1 MILIRYMI
9 LIKEDK
15 SIIKLS
21 IIIPTLNESK
31 RLPLLLSDL
40 SEINNKS
47 EILIIDSTSKDKTR
61 EIAFINGTRFYKV
74 NKKNRG
80 LQLNYGA
87 QKAQGEWLL
96 FIHAD
101 SRLKLNWSRK
111 IEDILK
117 RDSNFIYYFN
127 FKVNN
132 KSFTYRFLE
141 FFVNLRCFL
150 FKTPYGDQ
158 GLLISKKNFK
168 TYGGFKTI
176 PLMED
181 FDFISRINKKNLR
194 SLKTPIF
201 TSSRKWDEIN
211 FVWQSLK
218 NWHLRRLMLKG
229 VSINRIYKN
238 YYKIQK

>member
-1 MILIRYMI
+1 MI

-15 SIIKLS
+15 LITRIS
-21 IIIPTLNESK
+21 IIIPTLNESNN
-31 RLPLLLSDL
+31 LPLLLSDL
-40 SEINNKS
+40 SEINNIS
-47 EILIIDSTSKDKTR
+47 EILIIDSTSTDKTKD
-61 EIAFINGTRFYKV
+61 IALINGTKFYKL

-87 QKAQGEWLL
+87 EKAKGEWLL

-101 SRLKLNWSRK
+101 SRLKFNWSIK
-111 IEDILK
+111 VMEISK
-117 RDSNFIYYFN
+117 RDSNFIYYFK

-132 KSFTYRFLE
+132 KIFTYRFLE

-158 GLLISKKNFK
+158 GLLISKENFK
-168 TYGGFKTI
+168 TYGGYKRI

-181 FDFISRINKKNLR
+181 FDFIKRINKRNLK
-194 SLKTPIF
+194 SLRIPIF
-201 TSSRKWDEIN
+201 TSSRKWDEVN

-218 NWHLRRLMLKG
+218 NWHLRKLMREDY
-229 VSINRIYKN
+229 SINRIYKK
-238 YYKIQK
+238 YYRVRK

>member
-1 MILIRYMI
+1 MI

-61 EIAFINGTRFYKV
+61 DIALINGARFYKV

>member
-1 MILIRYMI
+1 MI

-15 SIIKLS
+15 IITKLS

-31 RLPLLLSDL
+31 HLPLLLSDL

-47 EILIIDSTSKDKTR
+47 EILIIDSTSKDKTKD
-61 EIAFINGTRFYKV
+61 IALINGTRFYKI
-74 NKKNRG
+74 NENNRG

-87 QKAQGEWLL
+87 KKARGEWLL

-101 SRLKLNWSRK
+101 SRLGFNWSRK
-111 IEDILK
+111 IMNILK
-117 RDSNFIYYFN
+117 SDSNFIYYFN

-132 KSFTYRFLE
+132 NSFTYRFLE

-158 GLLISKKNFK
+158 GLLISKETFK
-168 TYGGFKTI
+168 TYGGYKTI
-176 PLMED
+176 PIMED
-181 FDFISRINKKNLR
+181 FDFIKRINKENLR
-194 SLKTPIF
+194 SLKTPIL
-201 TSSRKWDEIN
+201 TSSRKWEEVN

-218 NWHLRRLMLKG
+218 NWHLRSLMLKDY
-229 VSINRIYKN
+229 SIKRIYKK
-238 YYKIQK
+238 YYRVSK

>member
-1 MILIRYMI
+1 MI

-61 EIAFINGTRFYKV
+61 DIAFINGTRFYKV

-141 FFVNLRCFL
+141 FLVNLRCFL
-150 FKTPYGDQ
+150 FKSPYGDQ
-158 GLLISKKNFK
+158 GLLIGKENFK
-168 TYGGFKTI
+168 TYGGYKTI

>member
-1 MILIRYMI
+1 MI

-15 SIIKLS
+15 LITRIS
-21 IIIPTLNESK
+21 IIIPTLNESNN
-31 RLPLLLSDL
+31 LPLLLSDL
-40 SEINNKS
+40 SEINNIS
-47 EILIIDSTSKDKTR
+47 EILIIDSTSTDKTKD
-61 EIAFINGTRFYKV
+61 IALINGTKFYKL
-74 NKKNRG
+74 NKNNRG

-87 QKAQGEWLL
+87 EKAKGEWLL

-101 SRLKLNWSRK
+101 SRLKFNWSK
-111 IEDILK
+111 KVMDISK
-117 RDSNFIYYFN
+117 RDSNFIYYFK

-132 KSFTYRFLE
+132 KIFTYRFLE

>member
-1 MILIRYMI
+1 MI
-9 LIKEDK
+9 LIKEDQL
-15 SIIKLS
+15 IKRLS
-21 IIIPTLNESK
+21 IVIPSLNESK
-31 RLPLLLSDL
+31 NLPLLLSDL

>member
-1 MILIRYMI
+1 MI

-15 SIIKLS
+15 FITKLS

-31 RLPLLLSDL
+31 NLPLLLSDL
-40 SEINNKS
+40 LEINNKS
-47 EILIIDSTSKDKTR
+47 EILVIDSSSKDKTR
-61 EIAFINGTRFYKV
+61 DIALINGVKFFKI
-74 NKKNRG
+74 NKNNRG

-87 QKAQGEWLL
+87 KKAKGEWLL

-101 SRLKLNWSRK
+101 SRLKFNWSSK
-111 IEDILK
+111 VMDIVK

-141 FFVNLRCFL
+141 FFVNLRCLL

-158 GLLISKKNFK
+158 GLLIRKENFK
-168 TYGGFKTI
+168 NLGGYKTI
-176 PLMED
+176 ALMED
-181 FDFISRINKKNLR
+181 FEFISRINKKNLR
-194 SLKTPIF
+194 SLETPIF

-229 VSINRIYKN
+229 VSIDRIYKN

>member
-1 MILIRYMI
+1 MI

-15 SIIKLS
+15 LIPRLS

-31 RLPLLLSDL
+31 NLPSLLSDL

-61 EIAFINGTRFYKV
+61 DIALINGTRFYKLRK
-74 NKKNRG
+74 NNRG

-87 QKAQGEWLL
+87 KKAKGEWLL

-101 SRLKLNWSRK
+101 SRLKFNWSRK
-111 IEDILK
+111 IMNIIK
-117 RDSNFIYYFN
+117 RDSNLIYYFN

-132 KSFTYRFLE
+132 KSFSYRLLE

-150 FKTPYGDQ
+150 YKTPYGDQ
-158 GLLISKKNFK
+158 GLLINKENFK
-168 TYGGFKTI
+168 TNGGYKTL

-181 FDFISRINKKNLR
+181 FDFINRINKKNLR
-194 SLKTPIF
+194 SLKIPIF
-201 TSSRKWDEIN
+201 TSSRKWDKVN
-211 FVWQSLK
+211 FVFQSLK
-218 NWHLRRLMLKG
+218 NWQLRRLLRKG
-229 VSINRIYKN
+229 SSINRIYKK
-238 YYKIQK
+238 YYKICK

>member
-1 MILIRYMI
+1 MI

-15 SIIKLS
+15 LTIKLS

-31 RLPLLLSDL
+31 NLPLLLSDL
-40 SEINNKS
+40 SEINNEL

-61 EIAFINGTRFYKV
+61 DIALVNGVRFYKV
-74 NKKNRG
+74 SKNNRG

-87 QKAQGEWLL
+87 KKAKGEWLL

-101 SRLKLNWSRK
+101 SRLQFNWSRK
-111 IEDILK
+111 IENIIR

-141 FFVNLRCFL
+141 FFVNLRCLL

-158 GLLISKKNFK
+158 GLLIRKENFK
-168 TYGGFKTI
+168 NLGGYKTI
-176 PLMED
+176 ALMED
-181 FDFISRINKKNLR
+181 FEFISRINKKNLR
-194 SLKTPIF
+194 SLETPIF
-201 TSSRKWDEIN
+201 TSSRKWEKVN
-211 FVWQSLK
+211 FIWQSLK
-218 NWHLRRLMLKG
+218 NWHFRRLMQKG
-229 VSINRIYKN
+229 YSINRIYKK
-238 YYKIQK
+238 YYKINK

>member
-1 MILIRYMI
+1 MI

-61 EIAFINGTRFYKV
+61 DIAFINGTRFYKV

-168 TYGGFKTI
+168 TYGGFKKI
-176 PLMED
+176 PIMED

>member
-1 MILIRYMI
+1 MI

-15 SIIKLS
+15 LITRIS
-21 IIIPTLNESK
+21 IIIPTLNESNN
-31 RLPLLLSDL
+31 LPLLLSDL
-40 SEINNKS
+40 SEINNIS
-47 EILIIDSTSKDKTR
+47 EILIIDSTSTDKTKD
-61 EIAFINGTRFYKV
+61 IALINGTKFYKL

-87 QKAQGEWLL
+87 EKAKGEWLL

-101 SRLKLNWSRK
+101 SRLKFNWSIK
-111 IEDILK
+111 VMDISK
-117 RDSNFIYYFN
+117 RDSNFIYYFK

-132 KSFTYRFLE
+132 KFFTYRFLE

-158 GLLISKKNFK
+158 GLLISKENFK
-168 TYGGFKTI
+168 TYGGYKTI

-181 FDFISRINKKNLR
+181 FDFISRINKRNLR
-194 SLKTPIF
+194 SLKIPIF
-201 TSSRKWDEIN
+201 TSSRKWDEVN

-218 NWHLRRLMLKG
+218 NWHLRKLMRKDY
-229 VSINRIYKN
+229 SINRIYKK
-238 YYKIQK
+238 YYRVRK

>member
-1 MILIRYMI
+1 MILT
-9 LIKEDK
+9 KEDK

-47 EILIIDSTSKDKTR
+47 EILIIDSTSKDKTKD
-61 EIAFINGTRFYKV
+61 IAFINGTRFYKV

-117 RDSNFIYYFN
+117 RDSNFIYYFK

-158 GLLISKKNFK
+158 GLLISKENFQ
-168 TYGGFKTI
+168 TYGGYKTI

-181 FDFISRINKKNLR
+181 FDFISRINKRYLR

-201 TSSRKWDEIN
+201 TSSRKWDEVN
-211 FVWQSLK
+211 FIWQSLK
-218 NWHLRRLMLKG
+218 NWHLRKLMRKDY
-229 VSINRIYKN
+229 SINKIYKK
-238 YYKIQK
+238 YYKVRK

>member
-1 MILIRYMI
+1 MI

-15 SIIKLS
+15 LTKKLS

-31 RLPLLLSDL
+31 NLPLLLSDL

-47 EILIIDSTSKDKTR
+47 EILIIDSTSLDKTKD
-61 EIAFINGTRFYKV
+61 IALINGTRFYKIG
-74 NKKNRG
+74 KKNRG

-87 QKAQGEWLL
+87 KKAKGKWLL

-101 SRLKLNWSRK
+101 SRLKFNWSKK
-111 IEDILK
+111 IMNIIK
-117 RDSNFIYYFN
+117 RDSNFIYYFD
-127 FKVNN
+127 FQVKN

-141 FFVNLRCFL
+141 FFVKLRCLL

-158 GLLISKKNFK
+158 GLLISKENFQK
-168 TYGGFKTI
+168 QGGYKTI

-194 SLKTPIF
+194 SLKTPIL

-211 FVWQSLK
+211 FVRQSLK
-218 NWHLRRLMLKG
+218 NWYLRRLFLSG
-229 VSINRIYKN
+229 CSIDRIYKK
-238 YYKIQK
+238 YYKIRK

>member
-1 MILIRYMI
+1 MI

-15 SIIKLS
+15 IIKRLS

-31 RLPLLLSDL
+31 NLPLLLSDL
-40 SEINNKS
+40 SEINNIS
-47 EILIIDSTSKDKTR
+47 EILIIDSTSTDKTKD
-61 EIAFINGTRFYKV
+61 IALINGTKFYKL

-87 QKAQGEWLL
+87 EKAKGEWLL

-101 SRLKLNWSRK
+101 SRLKFNWSRK
-111 IEDILK
+111 VMNISK
-117 RDSNFIYYFN
+117 RDSNLIYYFD

-132 KSFTYRFLE
+132 KSFTYKFLE

-158 GLLISKKNFK
+158 GLFIGKENFK
-168 TYGGFKTI
+168 NYGGYKTI

-181 FDFISRINKKNLR
+181 FDFIRRINKRNLR
-194 SLKTPIF
+194 SLKIPIF
-201 TSSRKWDEIN
+201 TSSRKWDEVN
-211 FVWQSLK
+211 FVWQSYK
-218 NWHLRRLMLKG
+218 NWHLRKLMRKDY
-229 VSINRIYKN
+229 SINRIYEK
-238 YYKIQK
+238 YYRVRK

>member
-1 MILIRYMI
+1 MI

-15 SIIKLS
+15 LITRIS

-31 RLPLLLSDL
+31 NLPLLLSDL
-40 SEINNKS
+40 SEINHIS

-61 EIAFINGTRFYKV
+61 EIAFINGTRFYKL

-87 QKAQGEWLL
+87 KKAKGKWLF

-111 IEDILK
+111 ILDILK
-117 RDSNFIYYFN
+117 RDSNYIYYFN
-127 FKVNN
+127 FKINN
-132 KSFTYRFLE
+132 KLFTYRFLE

-158 GLLISKKNFK
+158 GLFIRKENFK
-168 TYGGFKTI
+168 NYGGYKTI

-201 TSSRKWDEIN
+201 TSNRKWEEVN
-211 FVWQSLK
+211 FVWQALK
-218 NWHLRRLMLKG
+218 NWHLRRLMRKG
-229 VSINRIYKN
+229 YSINRIYQK
-238 YYKIQK
+238 YYKIRE